1 VVTVATV
8 VVAAMPQAQARPV
21 TVVLVVMPVTVT
33 TV

>member
-1 VVTVATV
+1 MGVPAVL
-8 VVAAMPQAQARPV
+8 AAMPQVQVWPV